1 MNESTEIN
9 LNRKRKFIDSVQLH
23 KGYPLFSWIEISLTE
38 LCNRKCVFCPRCD
51 DKYPNQ
57 NLHMSI
63 DTITNIADELRRL
76 QFKGAVALCGYG
88 EPMLHD
94 NIYTVLEKMYD
105 IDVEIVTNGDQLN
118 TETLREL
125 YTAGLKHL
133 QISMY
138 DGPHQIDKFTN
149 MIENAGVDKRA
160 VSLRDRWYDETV
172 DYGLC
177 LTNRAGTIDQGPE
190 VIDKQRPCNYLAYS
204 LMIDWNGDILLC
216 SQDWHKK
223 RKFGNL
229 SSTTMLDA
237 WLSKDMMKYRDMLIS
252 GDRSKHP
259 CSGCNVL
266 GTRIGNNHARQ
277 WKKIM

>member
-1 MNESTEIN
+1 MNESTKNN
-9 LNRKRKFIDSVQLH
+9 LNRKSKFIDNVQLH
-23 KGYPLFSWIEISLTE
+23 KGLPLFSWIEISLTE
-38 LCNRKCVFCPRCD
+38 LCNRKCVFCPRVD

-63 DTITNIADELRRL
+63 DTIANIADELREL

-88 EPMLHD
+88 EPMLHND
-94 NIYTVLEKMYD
+94 IYTVVKELHD
-105 IDVEIVTNGDQLN
+105 VDVEIVTNGDKLN
-118 TETLREL
+118 VDVMQKL
-125 YTAGLKHL
+125 YTSGLKHL

-138 DGPHQIDKFTN
+138 DGPHQINKFIN
-149 MIENAGVDKRA
+149 MINDAGIDKQT

-177 LTNRAGTIDQGPE
+177 LTNRAGTIEKGPK
-190 VIDKQRPCNYLAYS
+190 VNKQKPCNYLAYS

-229 SSTTMLDA
+229 ASTTMLDA
-237 WLSKDMMKYRDMLIS
+237 WMSRDMMKYRNMLIS
-252 GDRSKHP
+252 GNRSKHP

-266 GTRIGNNHARQ
+266 GTRIGNNHARL